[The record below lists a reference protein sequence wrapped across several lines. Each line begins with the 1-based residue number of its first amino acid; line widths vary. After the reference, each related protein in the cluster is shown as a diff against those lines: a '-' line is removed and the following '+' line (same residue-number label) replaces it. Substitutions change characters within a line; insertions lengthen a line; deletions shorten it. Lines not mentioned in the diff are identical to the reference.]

1 MFDILFVRTFSIV
14 GGMLLV
20 TAAVSA
26 FNKEAVVGRVAGIL
40 VTLAIM
46 LAAMMFRDDY
56 PVNLVLLAAFSAW
69 FGWILGPLMNMISQ
83 NGRGNAIT
91 QALVCTAAATV
102 GT

>member
-26 FNKEAVVGRVAGIL
+26 LNKDVIVGKIASFLIS
-40 VTLAIM
+40 LAI
-46 LAAMMFRDDY
+46 LFAAMAFRNDY
-56 PVNLVLLAAFSAW
+56 PVNILLMVVFSAW
-69 FGWILGPLMNMISQ
+69 IGWMLGPLMNMISQ
-83 NGRGNAIT
+83 NGQGNAIT